1 MSAVSESLEQQG
13 QARETSLEERREQSL
28 IRACQNGDLNAFDEV
43 VKLYQDKVF
52 GLAMRM
58 LRDHD
63 EAEDVSQEVFLSCY
77 RNIGTFRFESRF
89 STWIFRIT
97 VNRVKNR
104 WKYLQRRHDSQ
115 HDSLDEPIGDG
126 EETLAGHLPSPKPNP
141 RQQAEGRQMA
151 ELLQQA
157 IATLSEDYQEILALR
172 FVQGLQYEEIAEVLQ
187 CSLGTVKSRINRA
200 RHELR
205 EKMKNV
211 L

>member
-1 MSAVSESLEQQG
+1 VSAVSESLEQQG
-13 QARETSLEERREQSL
+13 QVREISLEERHEQTL
-28 IRACQNGDLNAFDEV
+28 IRACQSGDLNAFDEV

-58 LRDHD
+58 LRNHD
-63 EAEDVSQEVFLSCY
+63 EAEDVAQEVFLSCY
-77 RNIGTFRFESRF
+77 RNITNFRFESRF
-89 STWIFRIT
+89 STWIFRVT

-104 WKYLQRRHDSQ
+104 WKYLQRRHDSK
-115 HDSLDEPIGDG
+115 HESLDAPIGDG
-126 EETLAGHLPSPKPNP
+126 EETLVSQLASPRPDP
-141 RQQAEGRQMA
+141 RQHAEGRQMA
-151 ELLQQA
+151 EILQQA

-172 FVQGLQYEEIAEVLQ
+172 FVQGLQYEEIADVLQ

-205 EKMKNV
+205 DKMKNV